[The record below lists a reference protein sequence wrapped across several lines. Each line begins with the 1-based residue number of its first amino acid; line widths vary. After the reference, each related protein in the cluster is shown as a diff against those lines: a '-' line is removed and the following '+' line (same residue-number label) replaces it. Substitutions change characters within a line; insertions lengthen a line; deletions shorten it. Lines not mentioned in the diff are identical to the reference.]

1 MITIA
6 VRHGD
11 FQKAMRRF
19 KDAMWRTRT
28 IEQHLRS
35 TVFEKPSARRS
46 RKHRKAVYRQ
56 CVQSRLI
63 NN

>member
-1 MITIA
+1 MINIA

-28 IEQHLRS
+28 IECHLRS
-35 TVFEKPSARRS
+35 TVYEKPSSQRN
-46 RKHRKAVYRQ
+46 RKHRRAVYRQ
-56 CVQSRLI
+56 RVQSRL